1 MTRFRAYRTIAAALI
16 ALALFAPTAYAAIPD
31 LIPTWT
37 VIPTTVAN
45 GDYVAFRASIY
56 NNDTSTVSQLYYVEV
71 ERGVGLELNSVKPSQ
86 GTCDTTTEPGKF
98 KCTLGQLK
106 PRKTATVVA
115 IFKTPATGASA
126 TERTAFNTTGLGS
139 IAGNDK
145 SHGDSWPSFET
156 DANGNITADYLTVYL
171 SANADL
177 FYGRYVL
184 NDNLKIVENSQALS
198 NSNPHSTR
206 AYAPVTG
213 IGVTVED
220 ISCVETDPPTTLD
233 PLCSQLTLGFGQ
245 ISKVNVND
253 DVDDSGITA
262 TTLLHFYMQLD
273 SSEIPQGTNTNSIT
287 IGHAYPGGYED
298 IINRCTFD
306 KKQTSPNNASC
317 FTAKNLPGGD
327 LGIDIWSIHNGG
339 FKVIG

>member
-1 MTRFRAYRTIAAALI
+1 VTRFRALKASVAALMT
-16 ALALFAPTAYAAIPD
+16 LALMVPAVNAAIPN

-37 VIPTTVAN
+37 VVPTTVAN

-71 ERGVGLELNSVKPSQ
+71 QRGAGLELNAVNPSQ
-86 GTCDTTTEPGKF
+86 GTCDTTTNPAKF

-115 IFKTPATGASA
+115 IFKTPATGASV
-126 TERTAFNTTGLGS
+126 TERTAYNTTGLGS
-139 IAGNDK
+139 IGGNDQ
-145 SHGDSWPSFET
+145 SHGDSWPSFTT
-156 DANGNITADYLTVYL
+156 DANGNITADFLTARL

-184 NDNLKIVENSQALS
+184 NSNLKIVENNQALS

-220 ISCVETDPPTTLD
+220 ISCVQTDPPTTLD
-233 PLCSQLTLGFGQ
+233 PLCSDLTAGFGQ

-253 DVDDSGITA
+253 DIDDSGILA
-262 TTLLHFYMQLD
+262 TTMLHFYIQLD
-273 SSEIPQGTNTNSIT
+273 SSEIPQGINANDVIFL
-287 IGHAYPGGYED
+287 HVYPGGSETID
-298 IINRCTFD
+298 TACVFA
-306 KKQTSPNNASC
+306 KKATIPNSAPCLTSKS
-317 FTAKNLPGGD
+317 LPGGD
-327 LGIDIWSIHNGG
+327 IGVDIWTFHNGG
-339 FKVIG
+339 FKPTF